1 MNVFSFNQASGNH
14 VRDVEDQNSHC
25 GTDVWVDNAFGNRQ
39 PKLRSL
45 SGPPICVHTSRML
58 RVSPVVVLLFSVAV
72 LNAQHGM
79 VAAAGGGASTI
90 GVVNTATNTST
101 LSLPITGQFTSFA
114 VTPGGASAYFIK
126 SSPCE
131 VVLIDLATGDIDA
144 TISIPSTGI
153 SAIALSPDGSQLFM
167 AGTGGATFPLQV
179 LIVDTASNTV
189 TKSTSLPD
197 TDVPLQGYQIAVS
210 TDGGTL
216 RALHYQSCKL
226 VCTQR

>member
-90 GVVNTATNTST
+90 GVVNTARTRPRHRSPSQGNLRHSPSR
-101 LSLPITGQFTSFA
+101 LVAHRPFYQELP
-114 VTPGGASAYFIK
+114 VRGG
-126 SSPCE
+126 PHRPRN
-131 VVLIDLATGDIDA
+131 G
-144 TISIPSTGI
+144 
-153 SAIALSPDGSQLFM
+153 
-167 AGTGGATFPLQV
+167 
-179 LIVDTASNTV
+179 
-189 TKSTSLPD
+189 
-197 TDVPLQGYQIAVS
+197 
-210 TDGGTL
+210 
-216 RALHYQSCKL
+216 RH
-226 VCTQR
+226 